1 MEQTLENLDEASLIR
16 QCQAELPYVMSAFSE
31 LVRRHERYVFNVC
44 QRYLGSMDD
53 AEDITQEVFM
63 RVFHVLPGF
72 EGRSQFR
79 TWLYRIVT
87 NECHALAGKRKYF
100 VQMDTSDGEE
110 ECVLENFASDQA
122 SPEEELLAKDEQDC
136 VQYSLQKMRQQEV
149 EILNLRFMG
158 ALSLEEIAVTLGT
171 KLSATKM
178 RFYRAMEQFKKIY
191 EKLCM

>member
-1 MEQTLENLDEASLIR
+1 MKQTLENLDETSLIR
-16 QCQAELPYVMSAFSE
+16 QCQAELPYVMLAFSE

-44 QRYLGSMDD
+44 QRYLGSMED

-63 RVFHVLPGF
+63 RVFHALPGF

-79 TWLYRIVT
+79 TWLYRIVI

-100 VQMDTSDGEE
+100 VQMDAGDEE
-110 ECVLENFASDQA
+110 EGHFLESFAGDQV
-122 SPEEELLAKDEQDC
+122 SPEDELLVKDEQDC
-136 VQYSLQKMRQQEV
+136 VQYSLKKMRGQEV

-158 ALSLEEIAVTLGT
+158 ELSLEEIAATLGT
-171 KLSATKM
+171 RLSATKM
-178 RFYRAMEQFKKIY
+178 RFYRAMEQFKNIY